1 MSTITSTSP
10 RLYTHP
16 ADELV
21 AAMERIYR
29 YSMTTT
35 SGGNLSI
42 RDDDGSI
49 WITPARVD
57 KGNLTRDDIVHV
69 LADGT
74 VQGRHPASS
83 EFPFHRNIYELRPDL
98 KAIVHAHPVA
108 LVAFSISGIT
118 PNTRMLAKTH
128 VVCGKVGFAPYALP
142 GSKKLGENIA
152 KVFAEGFNCV
162 LLENHGVA
170 VGGTSFKEAFD
181 RFETLE
187 FACRTSLKSRAMGI
201 TPHFLTDEQ
210 ISLITS
216 RSVKM
221 ETFSPTIP
229 TTEERAIRRDLCEFV
244 RRGYRQRLLIS
255 TEGSFSA
262 RVDKDSF
269 VITANNTD
277 RAGVRSGDL
286 VLIRKGKYEEGK
298 KPSKAVLIH
307 AAIYDKYPEIHS
319 VVIATPINAT
329 AFSLAHKKLDVRTI
343 PESYIF
349 LRDVKP
355 LPFAWA
361 YGDGSEIADAVT
373 PEYPVALIEDEGAL
387 VIGRT
392 ILDAF
397 DRLEVLE
404 STSEAVI
411 NAGFLGAVKPMDDEV
426 IDELIGAFLK

>member
-1 MSTITSTSP
+1 M
-10 RLYTHP
+10 YDHQHP

-21 AAMERIYR
+21 SAIERIYR
-29 YSMTTT
+29 YRMTTT

-57 KGNLTRDDIVHV
+57 KGNLTREDIVHV
-69 LADGT
+69 LPDGT
-74 VQGRHPASS
+74 TEGRYPASS
-83 EFPFHRNIYELRPDL
+83 EFPFHQSIYNNRPDL
-98 KAIVHAHPVA
+98 RAIVHAHPVA
-108 LVAFSISGIT
+108 LVAFSISGII
-118 PNTRMLAKTH
+118 PNTRILAKTYA
-128 VVCGKVGFAPYALP
+128 VCGEVGFAPYALP
-142 GSKKLGENIA
+142 GSSLLGENIA

-170 VGGTSFKEAFD
+170 VGGRSFKEAFD

-187 FACRTSLKSRAMGI
+187 FSCRTSLKSRAMGVA
-201 TPHFLTDEQ
+201 PHCLTEEQ
-210 ISLITS
+210 LAKSLK
-216 RSVKM
+216 RSIKL
-221 ETFSPTIP
+221 ETFSPTLP
-229 TTEERAIRRDLCEFV
+229 TTKERAVRRELCEFV

-262 RVDKDSF
+262 RVDQESF
-269 VITANNTD
+269 VITEHDTD
-277 RAGVRSGDL
+277 RAIVESGNL
-286 VLIRKGKYEEGK
+286 ALIRHGKHEEGK
-298 KPSKAVLIH
+298 KPGEAMLIH
-307 AAIYDKYPEIHS
+307 ETFYAKYPEIQS

-349 LRDVKP
+349 LRDVKT

-361 YGDGSEIADAVT
+361 YEEESAIADAVT
-373 PEYPVALIEDEGAL
+373 PEYPVALLEDGGAL

-411 NAGFLGAVKPMDDEV
+411 NAGCLGAVKSMDDSV
-426 IDELIGAFLK
+426 IDELIKVFLK

>member
-1 MSTITSTSP
+1 MITPHPTHN
-10 RLYTHP
+10 YQHP

-21 AAMERIYR
+21 SAMERIYR

-57 KGNLTRDDIVHV
+57 KGNLRREDIVHV
-69 LADGT
+69 LSDGT
-74 VQGRHPASS
+74 MEGRYPASS
-83 EFPFHRNIYELRPDL
+83 ELPFHQSIYHQRPDL
-98 KAIVHAHPVA
+98 RAVVHAHPVA

-118 PNTRMLAKTH
+118 PNTRILAKTYAI
-128 VVCGKVGFAPYALP
+128 CGEVGFAPYALP
-142 GSKKLGENIA
+142 GSKLLGENIA
-152 KVFAEGFNCV
+152 KVFSEGFNCV

-170 VGGTSFKEAFD
+170 IGGRSFKEAFD

-201 TPHFLTDEQ
+201 APHFLTEEQ
-210 ISLITS
+210 LAESLQRSITL
-216 RSVKM
+216 
-221 ETFSPTIP
+221 ETFSPTLP
-229 TTEERAIRRDLCEFV
+229 TTKERAVRRELCEFV

-262 RVDKDSF
+262 RVDQESF
-269 VITANNTD
+269 VITEHDTD
-277 RAGVRSGDL
+277 RAIVESGDL
-286 VLIRKGKYEEGK
+286 ALIRQGKHEEGK
-298 KPSKAVLIH
+298 QPSEALLIH
-307 AAIYDKYPEIHS
+307 GAIYAKYPEIQS
-319 VVIATPINAT
+319 IVIATPINAT

-349 LRDVKP
+349 LRDVKT

-361 YGDGSEIADAVT
+361 YGDGGAITDAVT
-373 PEYPVALIEDEGAL
+373 PEYPVALLEDGGAL

-411 NAGFLGAVKPMDDEV
+411 NAGFLGVVKSMDDSV
-426 IDELIGAFLK
+426 IDELIEVFLK

>member
-1 MSTITSTSP
+1 MTSPQSTS
-10 RLYTHP
+10 RCYIHP

-21 AAMERIYR
+21 SAMERIYR

-42 RDDDGSI
+42 CDSDGSI

-57 KGNLTRDDIVHV
+57 KGNLTREDIVHV
-69 LADGT
+69 LPDGS
-74 VQGRHPASS
+74 VEGRHPASS
-83 EFPFHRNIYELRPDL
+83 EFPFHKNIYQLRPDL

-118 PNTRMLAKTH
+118 PNTRILAKAH
-128 VVCGKVGFAPYALP
+128 SVCGKVGFAPYALP
-142 GSKKLGENIA
+142 GSTKLGENIA

-170 VGGTSFKEAFD
+170 IGGTSFKEAFE
-181 RFETLE
+181 RFESLE
-187 FACRTSLKSRAMGI
+187 FACRTSLKSRAMGV
-201 TPHFLTDEQ
+201 TPHFLSDEQ
-210 ISLITS
+210 LAQANS
-216 RSVKM
+216 RKLGFG
-221 ETFSPTIP
+221 TFTPASPSTL
-229 TTEERAIRRDLCEFV
+229 EQAVRRDLCEFV

-262 RVDKDSF
+262 RVDSESF
-269 VITANNTD
+269 VITSHDTD
-277 RAGVRSGDL
+277 RATVESPDL
-286 VLIRKGKYEEGK
+286 VLVHQSKFEEGK
-298 KPSKAVLIH
+298 TPSQAAGIH
-307 AAIYDKYPEIHS
+307 QAIYAKYPEIHS
-319 VVIATPINAT
+319 VVIATPVNAT
-329 AFSLAHKKLDVRTI
+329 AFSVAHNKLDVRTI

-349 LRDVKP
+349 LRDVKA

-361 YGDGSEIADAVT
+361 YGDGGEIAGAVT
-373 PEYPVALIEDEGAL
+373 PEFPVALLEDGGAL